1 MAFLATKSNIWVKI
15 PLKIRNEL
23 DGAMKSAP
31 PPPTSP
37 PKRFQN
43 RKKPSL
49 IGHFRYIRYGNCSL
63 GLFKD
68 SSPPPLFA
76 RVC

>member
-31 PPPTSP
+31 PPP
-37 PKRFQN
+37 
-43 RKKPSL
+43 
-49 IGHFRYIRYGNCSL
+49 
-63 GLFKD
+63 
-68 SSPPPLFA
+68 PPPPQNAF
-76 RVC
+76 RTERSQV